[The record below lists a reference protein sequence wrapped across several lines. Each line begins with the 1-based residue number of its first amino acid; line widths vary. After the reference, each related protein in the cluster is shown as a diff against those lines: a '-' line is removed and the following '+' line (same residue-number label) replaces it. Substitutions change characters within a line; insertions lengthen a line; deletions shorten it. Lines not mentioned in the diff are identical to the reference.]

1 MHDDAA
7 LIADT
12 LISYID
18 ITARVVAD
26 IKLFWIEVDAESV
39 AGTITVISFIAVS
52 ISAVLT

>member
-7 LIADT
+7 LIAGI
-12 LISYID
+12 LVILNVIR
-18 ITARVVAD
+18 ARFAAD
-26 IKLFWIEVDAESV
+26 IKFVIEVDAESV